1 VNEIGTLSFANDLV
15 VGDFAFTLSTD
26 NFGRLYLNVDVLP
39 EANLTGG
46 DSSQIIVWSK
56 ANGTVG
62 YIEGTSFQNVYEWSE
77 AETSMWEVVGAGR
90 FDGAASAN
98 DSILVYNNM
107 TNQFA
112 VWSDLDDPDNSY
124 TELYRMDSDCRVIGL
139 ANLDGNG
146 YDDILIA
153 KENGSYGVLYDGV
166 NWQSISGD
174 GELIGA
180 GDFGAADGKDSLLFI
195 KSGMLSDMEV
205 VGIGDFQGD
214 GIDDIMLWNKV
225 TGDVLAVENGDFSNV
240 RNAGNLDANF
250 WEIAAVGDYNGD
262 NKEDL
267 LLRETVSGQGRLA
280 YWGAGSE
287 ANWTDMKCQVGNDK
301 FAVIA

>member
-1 VNEIGTLSFANDLV
+1 
-15 VGDFAFTLSTD
+15 
-26 NFGRLYLNVDVLP
+26 
-39 EANLTGG
+39 
-46 DSSQIIVWSK
+46 
-56 ANGTVG
+56 
-62 YIEGTSFQNVYEWSE
+62 
-77 AETSMWEVVGAGR
+77 M
-90 FDGAASAN
+90 
-98 DSILVYNNM
+98 
-107 TNQFA
+107 
-112 VWSDLDDPDNSY
+112 
-124 TELYRMDSDCRVIGL
+124 
-139 ANLDGNG
+139 
-146 YDDILIA
+146 
-153 KENGSYGVLYDGV
+153 

-195 KSGMLSDMEV
+195 KSGMSSDMEV

-267 LLRETVSGQGRLA
+267 LLRETVTGQGKLV